1 MRYVTTIDE
10 QEFLVEILDEKHL
23 QLNGKQFTVDFTS
36 IGDQPVFSLLLSS
49 KSIEAYVYPDGKAW
63 QVLFLGHSY
72 SALVEEEMEK
82 QLRLALGS
90 RISQAAEFHLKA
102 PMPGLVIGVPVEEGQ
117 HVDKGDVLIILESMK
132 MQNELKAPREGV
144 VTRLR
149 VKSGEGV
156 EQHQIMLTLL

>member
-1 MRYVTTIDE
+1 MRYITTIDGK
-10 QEFLVEILDEKHL
+10 EFLIEILDEKHL
-23 QLNGKQFTVDFTS
+23 QLNGQLFKVDFTS
-36 IGDQPVFSLLLSS
+36 IGDQPVFSLLLNG
-49 KSIEAYVYPDGKAW
+49 KSIEAYVYPDGSAW
-63 QVLFLGHSY
+63 QVLFSGHSY

-90 RISQAAEFHLKA
+90 RISQTTEYHLKA

-117 HVDKGDVLIILESMK
+117 HVNKDDVLVILESMK
-132 MQNELKAPREGV
+132 MQNELKAPREGI

-156 EQHQIMLTLL
+156 EQRQIMLTLV